1 METRLIR
8 TGEVVLAYGAVTWAL
23 TGSPFD
29 NEWAE
34 NPLGGYYHFINPLVA
49 IGALTYVYTGSV
61 AETTVAVV
69 GTPIITLGAMVG
81 LSYLIAWH
89 WVSETQ

>member
-29 NEWAE
+29 NGWAE
-34 NPLGGYYHFINPLVA
+34 NAVGDNYHFINPLVA
-49 IGALTYVYTGSV
+49 IGALTYVYTGSA

-69 GTPIITLGAMVG
+69 GAPILAYGVMFLALANIR
-81 LSYLIAWH
+81 ID
-89 WVSETQ
+89 Q